1 MSVRVDNMITAERR
15 RRGGRHINSGTIL
28 VQIHFYSLRPMAG
41 HYYLLLYIALQL
53 ARSCGG
59 DCGPF
64 TKCRWRERSGVR
76 WPPPATAL
84 VLAAAGAGTSCASPS
99 RARATSC
106 ARSSAT
112 AARTTRV
119 PARPSRS
126 PPCTPRTPAPC
137 SPALVATLSL

>member
-28 VQIHFYSLRPMAG
+28 VQIHLYSLRPMAG

-64 TKCRWRERSGVR
+64 TKCRWREQPGGRPPLQLSCLQRPVR
-76 WPPPATAL
+76 PPAAL
-84 VLAAAGAGTSCASPS
+84 PLHVRVR
-99 RARATSC
+99 RAVRAVQRLLRGLRAC
-106 ARSSAT
+106 LRAPADLR
-112 AARTTRV
+112 
-119 PARPSRS
+119 PARRAHQHPVHL
-126 PPCTPRTPAPC
+126 PR
-137 SPALVATLSL
+137 